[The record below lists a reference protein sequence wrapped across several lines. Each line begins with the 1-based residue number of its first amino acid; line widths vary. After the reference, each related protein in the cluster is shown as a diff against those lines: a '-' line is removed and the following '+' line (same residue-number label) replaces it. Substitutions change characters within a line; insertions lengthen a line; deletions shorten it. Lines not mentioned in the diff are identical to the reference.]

1 VQHQRFLVEIDRRT
15 VGVAVRMPGGFMFF
29 SSEDD
34 FDRLDGKLFP
44 RARMLERA
52 LRKMISP
59 LGRAPAHRLA
69 AA

>member
-1 VQHQRFLVEIDRRT
+1 
-15 VGVAVRMPGGFMFF
+15 MFF

-52 LRKMISP
+52 LRKMIPP
-59 LGRAPAHRLA
+59 LASAPSHRLA